1 MRNLASLWISLSLQR
16 AFLLTTYGQDP
27 FGNLSDVFK
36 ANIVLSDHDEVDD
49 QELIKH
55 IRKNKSN
62 SIMNTNNLY
71 SMLNILYNFMTISL
85 VKLTQTSKGRDDDGL
100 TKSQEQL
107 GDDNLKAYL
116 ETLVENEI
124 KNNDKFEIEYF
135 NIESFKLKHVYHV
148 WRLIAKL
155 YENQKN

>member
-1 MRNLASLWISLSLQR
+1 MRNLRSLWISLSLQR

-27 FGNLSDVFK
+27 FGNLSDFFK
-36 ANIVLSDHDEVDD
+36 VNIVLSEHDEELVDD

-71 SMLNILYNFMTISL
+71 SMLNILYNFITFSL
-85 VKLTQTSKGRDDDGL
+85 VKLTQTSKGSDDDGL

-116 ETLVENEI
+116 DPFQI
-124 KNNDKFEIEYF
+124 KNNDKLEIEYF
-135 NIESFKLKHVYHV
+135 NIEMFQIKHVYHV

-155 YENQKN
+155 YKNQKN